1 MLPQSWQS
9 SVEDTHKIEIS
20 SKWRKEIE
28 KEMER
33 YAWLDKQCNAW
44 LKWLNCNWRL
54 VCVFVCVWLGVCV
67 HDCTS
72 TYASVFCVWVFL
84 FCVSQGRGDERIL
97 GCHKTL
103 GSCTYLALISLC
115 VPAKLTCPWESPN
128 ATHMLNPLNIFS
140 GKLGPLLAWHPY
152 WQRWQTWL
160 VIIRQ

>member
-1 MLPQSWQS
+1 MLPQSRQS
-9 SVEDTHKIEIS
+9 SGEDTHKIEIF

-54 VCVFVCVWLGVCV
+54 RCVCVCVCIG
-67 HDCTS
+67 TS
-72 TYASVFCVWVFL
+72 TYASVFHVWVFI
-84 FCVSQGRGDERIL
+84 FCVSQCRGDESIL

-103 GSCTYLALISLC
+103 RSCTYLALISLC

-140 GKLGPLLAWHPY
+140 GKLPGVGIRSTLSKVTYLACHH
-152 WQRWQTWL
+152 
-160 VIIRQ
+160 